1 MDASFLFLCFQL
13 STSAWLRSILMRLQ
27 ADNPLRA
34 DVRVMDEACRQI
46 KPVACFQGKL
56 LAELRQ
62 PKGDAPL
69 HDINYFVV
77 RMGVCRIYIQWTV

>member
-1 MDASFLFLCFQL
+1 MDASFLFLCFQQN
-13 STSAWLRSILMRLQ
+13 TSARLRSILMRLQ

-34 DVRVMDEACRQI
+34 DVRVVEDARRQI

-62 PKGDAPL
+62 SKRNTSL
-69 HDINYFVV
+69 HYINHLVIGMRV
-77 RMGVCRIYIQWTV
+77 RRIYIQWTV